1 MHLNFRSAAFVSLL
15 GLLAAAVPL
24 HAQQQSPFNPSQ
36 ASLDATN
43 ELFALPW
50 AGLVASKLDPIQQQ
64 LTSQNKNF
72 VDESGNGW
80 EFSLGLDNLKLQTNA
95 ATSPPGFLPATGGK
109 IVPEPVKGITSS
121 TALIIVRAPLTG
133 SWSFSITGDLKAH
146 AWAGTDNKV
155 GGTTIKTTLLE
166 QDVTVPFALGVNDVS
181 LSAISSLDVSDPAH
195 PKLVT
200 GNVLAHVSIG
210 GSTLF
215 PPDSLGIDLTR
226 QANGTL
232 EGQVALT
239 RGLGITGFVVVDE
252 GATLY
257 VRLLPSSTDQTWVIS
272 VAIVGSLTVQ
282 FPSPI
287 NEIKVLDSAP
297 FFTMPFSIPKP
308 AFIGDTVSFYV
319 ATAQGQIPIPW
330 PPASPPPPPDAAQ
343 GPPSTA
349 INIATPL
356 DTIEAGIVA
365 THMPYHA
372 VLSIDYPQPR
382 TMEPSAVGFTY
393 GIDADSTIW
402 TGHYLAAESFRYA
415 ATHDANALANVQSA
429 IAGLQTDFSQSTDA
443 VCENGHYTAVPSAP
457 KVPNAPNVPQ
467 NGQDIAGF
475 VFARSTIL
483 HLPGAAEATLPGCK
497 PVLAPSPVPAP
508 LPVPAPTPL
517 PSPGPLPLPT
527 NKYPDWTGV
536 ASVGTRLKNG
546 VCLYV
551 KPQAGW
557 TIGGKETYATYADAL
572 KAQKAQSILGVLL
585 PTVEPRALY
594 TPDKPIA
601 YGSACGNRGDADNVV
616 SRDQYSGVFMGLA
629 YAYALVPEVQPQ
641 ARALI
646 DGGLDYVL
654 LNNWNLPLPP
664 DRTIVTTF
672 MGNFDVQLDL
682 LRIGASVDP
691 THVPAG
697 TSQSYQQLYARYS
710 PASAL
715 CWLPDWFSTAD
726 PLSGYYKYNLAHAY
740 FGPLLFLE
748 TDPTLQANYLVAY
761 NIIRAPT
768 SNHRNAYFNLVD
780 MLVKAA
786 TVSSPSP
793 SNPNISFGD
802 ETKSDLQ
809 DWVTRWN
816 LVKFPN
822 GMPTSATSQA
832 AAAYL
837 TALWSPI
844 PSLSHMQIYTDLS
857 GNKNWTTTYPV
868 PLQDR
873 TGNGMEFVWQM
884 PPSTGGI
891 DSPGSTRQAT
901 TPPAIG
907 KGPGPTYICSTTPP
921 TAGQIATCSTESF
934 EEEPGVDFLLP
945 YWLGVYLN
953 LWPSQ

>member
-1 MHLNFRSAAFVSLL
+1 MRLNRRSIAIVSLL
-15 GLLAAAVPL
+15 GLLAVAVPL

-50 AGLVASKLDPIQQQ
+50 ADMVASKLGPIQQQ
-64 LTSQNKNF
+64 LTAQNKNF
-72 VDESGNGW
+72 VNESGNGW
-80 EFSLGLDNLKLQTNA
+80 EFSLGLANLKLQTNA

-109 IVPEPVKGITSS
+109 IVPEPVKGITPSS
-121 TALIIVRAPLTG
+121 TAVIIVRAPLTG
-133 SWSFSITGDLKAH
+133 SWSFSITGDLTAH
-146 AWAGTDNKV
+146 AWAGTKTTI
-155 GGTTIKTTLLE
+155 GGTTVKTNIID
-166 QDVTVPFALGVNDVS
+166 QNVTVPFALGVNDVS
-181 LSAISSLDVSDPAH
+181 LSAISSLDTSDPAH
-195 PKLVT
+195 PKLIT

-215 PPDSLGIDLTR
+215 PADSLGLDLTR

-232 EGQVALT
+232 EGQVALV
-239 RGLGITGFVVVDE
+239 RGLGITGLVVVDE
-252 GATLY
+252 GATLF
-257 VRLLPSSTDQTWVIS
+257 VRLLPSSTDETWVIS
-272 VAIVGSLTVQ
+272 VAIVGSLTVH
-282 FPSPI
+282 FPSPV
-287 NEIKVLDSAP
+287 NDVKVFDSAP

-308 AFIGDTVSFYV
+308 AILGDSVSFYL

-343 GPPSTA
+343 GPPSSSIDFEA
-349 INIATPL
+349 PR

-382 TMEPSAVGFTY
+382 PMEPSALGFTY

-415 ATHDANALANVQSA
+415 ATHDASALANVQSA

-443 VCENGHYTAVPSAP
+443 VCENGHYTAVQSVP
-457 KVPNAPNVPQ
+457 KSPNAPNVPQ
-467 NGQDIAGF
+467 SELDVAGF

-483 HLPGAAEATLPGCK
+483 HLPGAPEATLTGCK
-497 PVLAPSPVPAP
+497 PVLATPVVPAP
-508 LPVPAPTPL
+508 NPL
-517 PSPGPLPLPT
+517 PGPKPFPT
-527 NKYPDWTGV
+527 NPYPDWTGV
-536 ASVGTRLKNG
+536 ASVGTRLKTG

-572 KAQKAQSILGVLL
+572 KAQQAQSILGFQL
-585 PTVEPRALY
+585 PTVEPSALY
-594 TPDKPIA
+594 SPDKPIA

-646 DGGLDYVL
+646 DGALDYLL

-697 TSQSYQQLYARYS
+697 TLQSYQQLYAHYS

-768 SNHRNAYFNLVD
+768 ANHRNAYFNLVD
-780 MLVKAA
+780 ILVKAA
-786 TVSSPSP
+786 TASSPSA

-816 LVKFPN
+816 LVKFPD

-844 PSLSHMQIYTDLS
+844 TSQSHMQIYTDLT
-857 GNKNWTTTYPV
+857 GNKNWTTTFPV

-873 TGNGMEFVWQM
+873 TGNGMEYVWQM

-907 KGPGPTYICSTTPP
+907 KGPGPTYVCSTTPP
-921 TAGQIATCSTESF
+921 TAEQIATCSTESF
-934 EEEPGVDFLLP
+934 EEEPGVDFLLA

-953 LWPSQ
+953 MWAAQ